1 MTIFSRFSKV
11 YYQIVA
17 ISPISSSILISA
29 NSEKIMSNFI
39 QSVDERTQ
47 LAGANRLE
55 ILLFSL
61 GVDKNTGREEVFGLN
76 VFKIRE
82 VIQVPEITRAPDMP
96 EGVVGMVSLR
106 GTMLPVID
114 LAQFTGMNVEET
126 PDKLIITEF
135 NNSTTGMLVRSV
147 EQIIRMEWNDIRV
160 PPPMMADQM
169 GGLVTAVTELKD
181 ERIAMIIDVEK
192 ILSETAG
199 LDQDESVYETI
210 QKTEFESF
218 MLFADDSVVA
228 RKQIEKTLQKMD
240 INYVSAKNGA
250 DAWEKLEEIAIRA
263 DSMGIPTKD
272 YLKLILT
279 DVEMPGMD
287 GYVLTKKIKSDDRF
301 KGIPVLMHSSLSAD
315 TNMAIGKQVGADH
328 YLPKFDPVELSK
340 AVLNYIKPTT
350 KQLSD

>member
-1 MTIFSRFSKV
+1 
-11 YYQIVA
+11 
-17 ISPISSSILISA
+17 
-29 NSEKIMSNFI
+29 MSNNFI

-61 GVDKNTGREEVFGLN
+61 GKDQNTGREEVFGLN

-82 VIQVPEITRAPDMP
+82 VIQVPEITHAPDMP
-96 EGVVGMVSLR
+96 PGVMGMVSLR

-114 LAQFTGMNVEET
+114 LASFCGMNVAEP

-135 NNSTTGMLVRSV
+135 NKTTQGMLVKSV

-160 PPPMMADQM
+160 PPAMMAHRM
-169 GGLVTAVTELKD
+169 GGLVTAVTELSD
-181 ERIAMIIDVEK
+181 GRIVMIVDVEK
-192 ILSETAG
+192 VLSETAG
-199 LDQDESVYETI
+199 VDDDDSAFDTI
-210 QKTEFESF
+210 EKTDFESF

-228 RKQIEKTLQKMD
+228 RKQIEKTVQKMG
-240 INYVSAKNGA
+240 INYVSAKNGN
-250 DAWEKLEEIAIRA
+250 DAWDKLQELAARA
-263 DSMGIPTKD
+263 ESMGIPTSD

-287 GYVLTKKIKSDDRF
+287 GYVLTKKIKSDERF
-301 KGIPVLMHSSLSAD
+301 KNIPVLMHSSLSAD
-315 TNMAIGKQVGADH
+315 TNMALGKQVGADH

-340 AVLNYIKPTT
+340 AVLQYITPST
-350 KQLSD
+350 KQLNNK

>member
-1 MTIFSRFSKV
+1 
-11 YYQIVA
+11 
-17 ISPISSSILISA
+17 
-29 NSEKIMSNFI
+29 MSNFI
-39 QSVDERTQ
+39 ESVDERTQ

-61 GVDKNTGREEVFGLN
+61 GKDKNTGREEVFGLN

-96 EGVVGMVSLR
+96 PGVIGMVSLR

-114 LAQFTGMNVEET
+114 LASFTGMDVDEP

-135 NNSTTGMLVRSV
+135 NKSTTGMLVRSV

-160 PPPMMADQM
+160 PPPMMAHQM

-181 ERIAMIIDVEK
+181 NRIAMIIDVEK
-192 ILSETAG
+192 VLSETAG
-199 LDQDESVYETI
+199 LDEDESAFASIE
-210 QKTEFESF
+210 KTDFESF

-228 RKQIEKTLQKMD
+228 RKQIEKTLKKMG
-240 INYVSAKNGA
+240 INYVSAKNGD
-250 DAWEKLEEIAIRA
+250 DAWEKLQEIATRA
-263 DSMGIPTKD
+263 EAMGIPTKD

-287 GYVLTKKIKSDDRF
+287 GYVLTKKIKADNRF
-301 KGIPVLMHSSLSAD
+301 KDIPVLMHSSLSAD

-328 YLPKFDPVELSK
+328 YIPKFDPLELSK
-340 AVLNYIKPTT
+340 AVLQYITPSHNNDSK
-350 KQLSD
+350 